1 MHGTRLIVD
10 LLMAPTSMMAPTTAS
25 MIRSHEQRA
34 PGGISQQCSL
44 NPEDTGN
51 RQQQVV
57 AARLYMAL
65 ELALERFCGGRS
77 KLVGDVN
84 ELTLSKA

>member
-1 MHGTRLIVD
+1 MNRGRL
-10 LLMAPTSMMAPTTAS
+10 AAF
-25 MIRSHEQRA
+25 RSDA
-34 PGGISQQCSL
+34 L
-44 NPEDTGN
+44 NPEDTAN